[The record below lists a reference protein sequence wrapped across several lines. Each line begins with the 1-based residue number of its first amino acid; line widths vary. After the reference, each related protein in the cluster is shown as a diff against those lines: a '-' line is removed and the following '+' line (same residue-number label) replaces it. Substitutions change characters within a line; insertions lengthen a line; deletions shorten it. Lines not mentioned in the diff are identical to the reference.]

1 MSLPSSHKAA
11 VVPEAGAQHKVVD
24 RSLAALADDEIAVKV
39 NATAINPVDWKIR
52 DYRVF
57 ISNFPAV
64 LGSDAAGEV
73 VAVGSS
79 VTSHNVGE
87 RVFFQGIIGNYDSST
102 FQQYVKIPA
111 SLAAKTP
118 KKVSD
123 EQAATFWVA
132 GMAVATGLYHNSGLS
147 LAAPWDK
154 DGDKVGK
161 GKTAIILGGSSSV
174 GQYAIQF
181 AKLSGFDHILTS
193 SSASHFDHLKSLGAT
208 EVLDRS
214 KATSASDFVSIIAS
228 NSEATW
234 VYDSISSPSTQLLAV
249 EILQA
254 LHGGK
259 VITVMPPDE
268 KAVAQS
274 EAENKPKVQ
283 VTNILGLGSSPA
295 YRYVSEPLAN
305 NLGGEDG
312 YVATGKITLNRPQ
325 VVEGGLE
332 SVEKALK
339 ANKEGVSGVKV
350 VIRPNES

>member
-24 RSLAALADDEIAVKV
+24 RSLAPLSADEIAVKV
-39 NATAINPVDWKIR
+39 TATAINPVDWKIR

-57 ISNFPAV
+57 ITEFPAV

-79 VTSHNVGE
+79 VKSHAVGE
-87 RVFFQGIIGNYDSST
+87 RVFFQGIIGKYDSST

-132 GMAVATGLYHNSGLS
+132 GMAVNTGLYHKSGLS
-147 LAAPWDK
+147 LAAPWDR

-181 AKLSGFDHILTS
+181 CKLSGFDHIVTS
-193 SSASHFDHLKSLGAT
+193 SSPSHFDYLKTLGAT
-208 EVLDRS
+208 QVLDRS
-214 KATSASDFVSIIAS
+214 KATSASDFASIIDNPDSVA
-228 NSEATW
+228 W
-234 VYDSISSPSTQLLAV
+234 VYDTISSPSTQLLAV
-249 EILQA
+249 EILQS
-254 LHGGK
+254 LRGGK
-259 VITVMPPDE
+259 VIVVMNPDE
-268 KAVAQS
+268 KAVSQS
-274 EAENKPKVQ
+274 QVADKPSTQ
-283 VTNILGLGSSPA
+283 VVNILGLGSHPD
-295 YRYVSEPLAN
+295 YRYVSEPLAAH
-305 NLGGEDG
+305 LGGEDG
-312 YVATGKITLNRPQ
+312 YVATGKVVLNRPE
-325 VVEGGLE
+325 VVQGGLE

-350 VIRPNES
+350 VIRPNEA

>member
-24 RSLAALADDEIAVKV
+24 RSLAPLAADEIAIKV
-39 NATAINPVDWKIR
+39 TATAINPVDWKIR
-52 DYRVF
+52 DYRIF
-57 ISNFPAV
+57 LSEFPAV

-79 VTSHNVGE
+79 VKSHTVGD
-87 RVFFQGIIGNYDSST
+87 RVFFQGIIGKYDSST
-102 FQQYVKIPA
+102 FQQYVKLPA

-132 GMAVATGLYHNSGLS
+132 GMAVATGFYQKSGMS
-147 LAAPWDK
+147 IPAPWDK
-154 DGDKVGK
+154 NGDSVGK
-161 GKTAIILGGSSSV
+161 GKTAVILGGSSSV

-181 AKLSGFDHILTS
+181 SKLSGFDHIVTS
-193 SSASHFDHLKSLGAT
+193 SSPSHFDYLKTLGAT

-214 KATSASDFVSIIAS
+214 KATSGSDFASVIPS
-228 NSEATW
+228 NSTVEF

-249 EILQA
+249 EILQQ
-254 LHGGK
+254 LKGGK
-259 VITVMPPDE
+259 VIVVMQPDE
-268 KAVAQS
+268 KAVAAGS
-274 EAENKPKVQ
+274 AEGKPEVKV
-283 VTNILGLGSSPA
+283 VNILGMGSNPD
-295 YRYVSEPLAN
+295 YRYVSEPLAAHV
-305 NLGGEDG
+305 GGEDG
-312 YVATGKITLNRPQ
+312 YVAQGKVVLNRPH

-350 VIRPNES
+350 VIRPNEA

>member
-24 RSLAALADDEIAVKV
+24 RSLAPLAADEVAVKV
-39 NATAINPVDWKIR
+39 TATAINPVDWKVR
-52 DYRVF
+52 DYKIF
-57 ISNFPAV
+57 ISEYPAV

-79 VTSHNVGE
+79 VTSHTVGE
-87 RVFFQGIIGNYDSST
+87 RVFFQGIIGKYDSST

-111 SLAAKTP
+111 ALAAKTP

-132 GMAVATGLYHNSGLS
+132 GMAVSTGLYHNSGLS

-154 DGDKVGK
+154 NGDSVGK

-181 AKLSGFDHILTS
+181 AKLSGFDNIVTS
-193 SSASHFDHLKSLGAT
+193 SSPSHFDYLKTLGAT
-208 EVLDRS
+208 IVLDRS
-214 KATSASDFVSIIAS
+214 KATNAKDFTQALPTGTAA
-228 NSEATW
+228 EW

-254 LHGGK
+254 L
-259 VITVMPPDE
+259 
-268 KAVAQS
+268 
-274 EAENKPKVQ
+274 
-283 VTNILGLGSSPA
+283 
-295 YRYVSEPLAN
+295 
-305 NLGGEDG
+305 
-312 YVATGKITLNRPQ
+312 
-325 VVEGGLE
+325 
-332 SVEKALK
+332 
-339 ANKEGVSGVKV
+339 KV
-350 VIRPNES
+350 VRSSSSCNPTKRPPPRPRKATRRFR